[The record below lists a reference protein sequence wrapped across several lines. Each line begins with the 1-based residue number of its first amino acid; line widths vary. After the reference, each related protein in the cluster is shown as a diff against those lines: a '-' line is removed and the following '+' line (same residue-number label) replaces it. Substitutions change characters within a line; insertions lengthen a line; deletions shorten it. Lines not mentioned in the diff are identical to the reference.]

1 MTKAELL
8 IELSAILMDQPDEII
23 MDLIEQFNDMDV
35 EFIPVDRRRLH

>member
-1 MTKAELL
+1 MTKAELI

-35 EFIPVDRRRLH
+35 EFIPVDRRQLH